1 MSKKDDKKKGQVE
14 TTGHVWDGIEE
25 FNNPLPRWWLWTFYG
40 TIIWGIIYT
49 ILYPAWPIS
58 SQGATPGVLGYSS
71 RAELQAEMDRF
82 DARLKPLKEKIVA
95 VDLAAIKDDPQLAD
109 FARRGGKALFAT
121 WCSQC
126 HGSGGQGAKGYPNL
140 LDDEWLWG
148 GTLDAIHTTIQ
159 HGVNDEHDEDTRT
172 SEMPAWKDQLE
183 PAEIDN
189 VVQYVLKISGQEHDA
204 AKAEAGATVFADNCA
219 ACHGDDGK
227 GDQETGAPDLT
238 NAIWLYG
245 GDEAT
250 IRETVENGRK
260 GVMPS
265 WSKRGL
271 DEAEIRQVAFYVHSL
286 GGGQ

>member
-1 MSKKDDKKKGQVE
+1 MRKKDDKQKGPVE
-14 TTGHVWDGIEE
+14 TTGHSWDGIEE

-58 SQGATPGVLGYSS
+58 TEGATPGVLGYSS
-71 RAELQAEMDRF
+71 RAELQAEMEKF
-82 DARLKPLKEKIVA
+82 DTRLKPLKEKIVA

-121 WCSQC
+121 WCAQC

-148 GTLDAIHTTIQ
+148 GTLDAIHTTIR

-183 PAEIDN
+183 PTEIEN

-204 AKAEAGATVFADNCA
+204 ARAEAGATVFADNCA
-219 ACHGDDGK
+219 ACHGEDGK